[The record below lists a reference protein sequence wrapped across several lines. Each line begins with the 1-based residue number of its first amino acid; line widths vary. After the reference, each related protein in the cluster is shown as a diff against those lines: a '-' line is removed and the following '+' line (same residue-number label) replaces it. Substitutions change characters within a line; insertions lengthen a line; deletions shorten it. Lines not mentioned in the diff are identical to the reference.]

1 MAHSED
7 VLEVH
12 LGAQGRLVIPS
23 SFRKRLGVDKGDTL
37 LARVDEGRI
46 VLEKAESLKRRLKAR
61 FSILGK
67 KVSLADELIADR
79 RVEARRELDE

>member
-12 LGAQGRLVIPS
+12 LGAQGRLVIPAPL
-23 SFRKRLGVDKGDTL
+23 RKRLGVDKGDTL
-37 LARVDEGRI
+37 LAHVDEGRI
-46 VLEKAESLKRRLKAR
+46 VLEKAESFKRRLKAR